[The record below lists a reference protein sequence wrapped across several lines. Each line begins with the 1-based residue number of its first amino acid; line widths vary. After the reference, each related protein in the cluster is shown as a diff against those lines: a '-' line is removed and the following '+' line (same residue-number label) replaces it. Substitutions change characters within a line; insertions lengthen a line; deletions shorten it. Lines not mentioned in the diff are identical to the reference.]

1 MNWRVTS
8 LILLAFVGG
17 VLVLSAIA
25 TRPLSAPEHEIYV
38 NGNVLTMDTAGT
50 VHEAVSLRE
59 GLIESVGSSEEML
72 ALAGDNTVVVD
83 LRGRSVLPGFID
95 AHGHFPGSGQT
106 VFSADLNS
114 PPIGEVTNLS
124 QLLERLTRLAQARA
138 DGWIIGH
145 GYDDTLLAE
154 RRHPNRDD
162 LDRVSSDRPV
172 AIIHVS
178 GHLAVV
184 NSAALAILGIDAE
197 SLDPEGGVIVREP
210 DSDGGRRPN
219 GVLEETAARA
229 VWEYTLD
236 LSAMDALRMTTQAA
250 EEYLAAGVTTA
261 SAGGMPSPVATLLGL
276 LSRLNQFPQRVA
288 LFPLFE
294 EVGEQLL
301 DGSVALDS
309 FARAKVSAPRVKII
323 ADGSIQGY
331 TGYLSEPYHVPYKGD
346 ADYRGYASV
355 PREML
360 FQQVAG
366 LYERRIQVA
375 IHCNGDASIEDGLD
389 AIEYAMQQ
397 HPWPEARPLMI
408 HAQMTR
414 EDQIARMAELG
425 VTPSFFSAHTYY
437 WGDRHAAIFMGP
449 ERAANMSPARWAL
462 EAGVR
467 FSSHLDTPVTPM
479 LPLQAVWSQ
488 VERQSTGGAVMGP
501 DQRID
506 RLSALRAVT
515 INAAWQVFM
524 DDIIGSIEP
533 GKQADLVVLS
543 DNPLTAPDIRS
554 LKVDRT
560 IIAGA
565 TVYKRL

>member
-1 MNWRVTS
+1 MNWRVTL
-8 LILLAFVGG
+8 LILLAFLGG
-17 VLVLSAIA
+17 LVVLAAIA
-25 TRPLSAPEHEIYV
+25 TRPPSAPEHEIYV
-38 NGNVLTMDTAGT
+38 NGNVLTMDAAGT
-50 VHEAVSLRE
+50 VSEAVSLRE

-83 LRGRSVLPGFID
+83 LRGRTVLPGFID

-114 PPIGEVTNLS
+114 PPIGEVTHLS
-124 QLLERLTRLAQARA
+124 QLLERLTRLGQTRT

-162 LDRVSSDRPV
+162 LDKVSADRPV

-184 NSAALAILGIDAE
+184 NSTALAILGIDAE

-261 SAGGMPSPVATLLGL
+261 SAGGMPTTVATLLGF
-276 LSRLNQFPQRVA
+276 LSQLNQFPQRVA

-301 DGSVALDS
+301 NSSATLDS
-309 FARAKVSAPRVKII
+309 FARARVSVPRVKII

-331 TGYLSEPYHVPYKGD
+331 TGYLSAPYHVPYKGD

-355 PREML
+355 PREIL
-360 FQQVAG
+360 FEQVAG

-449 ERAANMSPARWAL
+449 ERAANMSPARWAQ

-488 VERQSTGGAVMGP
+488 VERKSTSGTIIGP
-501 DQRID
+501 GQRID

-515 INAAWQVFM
+515 IDAAWQVFM
-524 DDIIGSIEP
+524 DDVIGSIEP
-533 GKQADLVVLS
+533 GKDADLVVLS
-543 DNPLTAPDIRS
+543 DNPLTAPDLRS

-565 TVYKRL
+565 TVYRRL

>member
-1 MNWRVTS
+1 MNWRVTL
-8 LILLAFVGG
+8 LILLAFLGG
-17 VLVLSAIA
+17 LVVLAAIA
-25 TRPLSAPEHEIYV
+25 TRPPSAPEHEIYV
-38 NGNVLTMDTAGT
+38 NGNVLTMDAAGT
-50 VHEAVSLRE
+50 VSEAVSLRE

-83 LRGRSVLPGFID
+83 LRGRTVLPGFID

-114 PPIGEVTNLS
+114 PPIGEVTHLS
-124 QLLERLTRLAQARA
+124 QLLERLTRLGQTRT

-162 LDRVSSDRPV
+162 LDKVSADRPV

-261 SAGGMPSPVATLLGL
+261 SAGGMPTTVATLLGF
-276 LSRLNQFPQRVA
+276 LSQLNQFPQRVA

-301 DGSVALDS
+301 NSSATLDS
-309 FARAKVSAPRVKII
+309 FARARVSVPRVKII

-331 TGYLSEPYHVPYKGD
+331 TGYLSAPYHVPYKGD
-346 ADYRGYASV
+346 AITEA
-355 PREML
+355 M
-360 FQQVAG
+360 
-366 LYERRIQVA
+366 RR
-375 IHCNGDASIEDGLD
+375 S
-389 AIEYAMQQ
+389 
-397 HPWPEARPLMI
+397 
-408 HAQMTR
+408 
-414 EDQIARMAELG
+414 
-425 VTPSFFSAHTYY
+425 
-437 WGDRHAAIFMGP
+437 P
-449 ERAANMSPARWAL
+449 ERYCLSKWLGSMS
-462 EAGVR
+462 
-467 FSSHLDTPVTPM
+467 
-479 LPLQAVWSQ
+479 
-488 VERQSTGGAVMGP
+488 GAFKWQFIVMAMP
-501 DQRID
+501 R
-506 RLSALRAVT
+506 
-515 INAAWQVFM
+515 
-524 DDIIGSIEP
+524 
-533 GKQADLVVLS
+533 
-543 DNPLTAPDIRS
+543 
-554 LKVDRT
+554 
-560 IIAGA
+560 
-565 TVYKRL
+565 

>member
-1 MNWRVTS
+1 M
-8 LILLAFVGG
+8 
-17 VLVLSAIA
+17 
-25 TRPLSAPEHEIYV
+25 
-38 NGNVLTMDTAGT
+38 
-50 VHEAVSLRE
+50 
-59 GLIESVGSSEEML
+59 
-72 ALAGDNTVVVD
+72 
-83 LRGRSVLPGFID
+83 
-95 AHGHFPGSGQT
+95 
-106 VFSADLNS
+106 
-114 PPIGEVTNLS
+114 
-124 QLLERLTRLAQARA
+124 
-138 DGWIIGH
+138 
-145 GYDDTLLAE
+145 
-154 RRHPNRDD
+154 
-162 LDRVSSDRPV
+162 
-172 AIIHVS
+172 
-178 GHLAVV
+178 
-184 NSAALAILGIDAE
+184 
-197 SLDPEGGVIVREP
+197 
-210 DSDGGRRPN
+210 
-219 GVLEETAARA
+219 
-229 VWEYTLD
+229 
-236 LSAMDALRMTTQAA
+236 
-250 EEYLAAGVTTA
+250 
-261 SAGGMPSPVATLLGL
+261 
-276 LSRLNQFPQRVA
+276 
-288 LFPLFE
+288 
-294 EVGEQLL
+294 
-301 DGSVALDS
+301 
-309 FARAKVSAPRVKII
+309 
-323 ADGSIQGY
+323 
-331 TGYLSEPYHVPYKGD
+331 PYKGD

-414 EDQIARMAELG
+414 DDQIARMAELG

-488 VERQSTGGAVMGP
+488 VERQSTGGAVIGP

>member
-1 MNWRVTS
+1 MNWRVTL
-8 LILLAFVGG
+8 LILMAFLGGLVVLA
-17 VLVLSAIA
+17 AIA
-25 TRPLSAPEHEIYV
+25 TRPPSAPEHEIYV
-38 NGNVLTMDTAGT
+38 NGNVLTMDAAGT
-50 VHEAVSLRE
+50 VSEAVSLRE

-83 LRGRSVLPGFID
+83 LRGRTVLPGFID

-114 PPIGEVTNLS
+114 PPIGEVTHLS
-124 QLLERLTRLAQARA
+124 QLLERLTRLGQTRT

-162 LDRVSSDRPV
+162 LDKVSADRPV

-261 SAGGMPSPVATLLGL
+261 SAGGMPTTVATLLGF
-276 LSRLNQFPQRVA
+276 LSQLNQFPQRVA

-301 DGSVALDS
+301 NSSATLDS
-309 FARAKVSAPRVKII
+309 FARARVSVPRVKII

-331 TGYLSEPYHVPYKGD
+331 TGYLSAPYHEPYKGE

-355 PREML
+355 PREIL
-360 FQQVAG
+360 FEQVAG

-449 ERAANMSPARWAL
+449 ERAANMSPARWAQ

-488 VERQSTGGAVMGP
+488 VERKSTSGTIIGP
-501 DQRID
+501 GQRID

-515 INAAWQVFM
+515 IDAAWQVFM
-524 DDIIGSIEP
+524 DDVIGSIEP
-533 GKQADLVVLS
+533 GKDADLVVLS
-543 DNPLTAPDIRS
+543 DNPLTAPDLRS

-565 TVYKRL
+565 TVYRRL

>member
-1 MNWRVTS
+1 MNWRVTI
-8 LILLAFVGG
+8 LILLAFLGG
-17 VLVLSAIA
+17 LVVLAAIA
-25 TRPLSAPEHEIYV
+25 TRPPSALEHEIYV
-38 NGNVLTMDTAGT
+38 NGNVLTMDATGT
-50 VHEAVSLRE
+50 VSEAVSLRE
-59 GLIESVGSSEEML
+59 GLIDSVGSSEEIL
-72 ALAGDNTVVVD
+72 ALVSDNTVVVD
-83 LRGRSVLPGFID
+83 LRGRTVLPGFID

-124 QLLERLTRLAQARA
+124 QLLERLTRLAQARS

-162 LDRVSSDRPV
+162 LDTVSSDRPV

-184 NSAALAILGIDAE
+184 NSAALAILGIDSE
-197 SLDPEGGVIVREP
+197 SVDPEGGVIVREP

-261 SAGGMPSPVATLLGL
+261 SAGGMPSPVATLLGF
-276 LSRLNQFPQRVA
+276 LSQLNQFPQRVA

-301 DGSVALDS
+301 DGSVTLDG
-309 FARAKVSAPRVKII
+309 FAKARVSAPRVKII

-331 TGYLSEPYHVPYKGD
+331 TGYLSAPYHVPYKGD
-346 ADYRGYASV
+346 PDYRGYASV
-355 PREML
+355 PREVL

-449 ERAANMSPARWAL
+449 ERAANMSPARWAQD
-462 EAGVR
+462 AGVR

-488 VERQSTGGAVMGP
+488 VERMSTSGTVIGP

-515 INAAWQVFM
+515 IDAAWQVFM
-524 DDIIGSIEP
+524 DDVIGSIEP
-533 GKQADLVVLS
+533 GKDADLVVLS
-543 DNPLTAPDIRS
+543 DNPLTALDIRS

>member
-1 MNWRVTS
+1 MNWRVTI

-17 VLVLSAIA
+17 LLVLAAIA
-25 TRPLSAPEHEIYV
+25 TRPPSAPEHEIYV
-38 NGNVLTMDTAGT
+38 NGNVITMDAAGT
-50 VHEAVSLRE
+50 VVEAVSLRE
-59 GLIESVGSSEEML
+59 GLIDAVGSSEDML
-72 ALAGDNTVVVD
+72 ALVGDHTVVVD
-83 LRGRSVLPGFID
+83 LRGRTVLPGFID

-124 QLLERLTRLAQARA
+124 QLLERLTRLAQARSE
-138 DGWIIGH
+138 GWIIGH

-261 SAGGMPSPVATLLGL
+261 SAGGMPSPVATLLGF
-276 LSRLNQFPQRVA
+276 LSQLNQFPQRVA

-301 DGSVALDS
+301 NGSMTLDG
-309 FARAKVSAPRVKII
+309 FAKARVSAPRVKII

-331 TGYLSEPYHVPYKGD
+331 TGYLSAPYHVPYKGD

-375 IHCNGDASIEDGLD
+375 VHCNGDASIEDGLD

-449 ERAANMSPARWAL
+449 ERAANMSPARWAQ

-488 VERQSTGGAVMGP
+488 VERKSTSGTVIGP

-515 INAAWQVFM
+515 IDAAWQVFM
-524 DDIIGSIEP
+524 DDVIGSIEP
-533 GKQADLVVLS
+533 GKDADLVVLS

>member
-1 MNWRVTS
+1 MNWRVTL

-124 QLLERLTRLAQARA
+124 QLLERLTRLAQARSE
-138 DGWIIGH
+138 GWIIGH

-261 SAGGMPSPVATLLGL
+261 SAGGMPSPVATLLGF
-276 LSRLNQFPQRVA
+276 LSQLNQFPQRVA

-301 DGSVALDS
+301 NGSMTLDG
-309 FARAKVSAPRVKII
+309 FAKARVSAPRVKII

-331 TGYLSEPYHVPYKGD
+331 TGYLSAPYHVPYKGD

-449 ERAANMSPARWAL
+449 ERAANMSPARWAQ

-488 VERQSTGGAVMGP
+488 VERKSTSGTVIGP

-515 INAAWQVFM
+515 IDAAWQVFM
-524 DDIIGSIEP
+524 DDVIGSIEP
-533 GKQADLVVLS
+533 GKDADLVVLS